1 MPSAPGDNQVMDRR
15 ALATFLRSRRERLT
29 PAAVGLPADGPRRTP
44 GLRREE
50 VARLAYISVAYYVR
64 LEQARGPRPSRRVLS
79 ALHRALRLTD
89 NERAHLFELAG
100 ESVDLPPGPSRDVPA
115 GITDLL
121 RRIPDTAAVVLD
133 AKYDVLAWNPL
144 AAALLE
150 DFSALPLGNRNLIR
164 QYFLKSD
171 SGPPHYGMGDD
182 FGRFAVG
189 HLRIAAGRY
198 PTDLAI
204 RDLVSDL
211 QTRSDEFRRLWALE
225 LVETAQHRTKS
236 VHHPVVGPLELFC
249 DVLSIPDRDQHL
261 VLLTAEPASPSEQA
275 LRLLAVVGIQ
285 SMDVDRNEHLLE
297 EPQHQCNP
305 TRTYSPGPPPNSS

>member
-1 MPSAPGDNQVMDRR
+1 MDRR

-100 ESVDLPPGPSRDVPA
+100 ESVGPPGPSRNVPTS
-115 GITDLL
+115 IIDLL
-121 RRIPDTAAVVLD
+121 GRMPETAAVVVD

-144 AAALLE
+144 AAALLQ
-150 DFSALPLGNRNLIR
+150 DFSALPLRDRNLIR
-164 QYFLKSD
+164 QYFLRTD
-171 SGPPHYGMGDD
+171 SGPAHYGMGDD
-182 FGRFAVG
+182 FGRFAAG

-198 PTDLAI
+198 PTDPAI
-204 RDLVSDL
+204 RDLVSEL
-211 QTRSDEFRRLWALE
+211 LTSSDEFRRLWELE
-225 LVETAQHRTKS
+225 LVETQHHRTKS

-249 DVLSIPDRDQHL
+249 DVLTIPDRDQHL

-275 LRLLAVVGIQ
+275 LRLLAVIGIQ
-285 SMDVDRNEHLLE
+285 SMDVHPKGQLLNER
-297 EPQHQCNP
+297 QQQSSP
-305 TRTYSPGPPPNSS
+305 TRRYSRDPHRPNSS

>member
-1 MPSAPGDNQVMDRR
+1 
-15 ALATFLRSRRERLT
+15 LT

-50 VARLAYISVAYYVR
+50 VAQLAYISVAYYVR

-79 ALHRALRLTD
+79 SLHRALQLTD
-89 NERAHLFELAG
+89 NERTHLFELAG
-100 ESVDLPPGPSRDVPA
+100 ESVAPLTGPRRDVPA
-115 GITDLL
+115 SIVDLL
-121 RRIPDTAAVVLD
+121 GRMPETAAVVLD

-150 DFSALPLGNRNLIR
+150 DFSALPLRNRNLIR
-164 QYFLKSD
+164 QYFVRTG

-189 HLRIAAGRY
+189 HLRIATGRY

-204 RDLVSDL
+204 RQLVSEL
-211 QTRSDEFRRLWALE
+211 QSSSAEFRRLWELE
-225 LVETAQHRTKS
+225 LVETQHHLIKS
-236 VHHPVVGPLELFC
+236 MHHPVVGPLELFC
-249 DVLSIPDRDQHL
+249 DVLTIPDRDQHL

-275 LRLLAVVGIQ
+275 LRLLAVIGIQ
-285 SMDVDRNEHLLE
+285 SMDVHRNENLLE
-297 EPQHQCNP
+297 EPLHQRRP
-305 TRTYSPGPPPNSS
+305 TRG

>member
-1 MPSAPGDNQVMDRR
+1 MDRR

-64 LEQARGPRPSRRVLS
+64 LEQARGPRPSRRVLN
-79 ALHRALRLTD
+79 ALHRALQLTD

-100 ESVDLPPGPSRDVPA
+100 ESAGPPPGPCRDVPA
-115 GITDLL
+115 SIIGLL
-121 RRIPDTAAVVLD
+121 ARMPDTAAVVLD

-150 DFSALPLGNRNLIR
+150 DFSALPVRERNLIR
-164 QYFLKSD
+164 QYFLKTD
-171 SGPPHYGMGDD
+171 SGPPHYGMGGDD
-182 FGRFAVG
+182 FGRFAAG
-189 HLRIAAGRY
+189 QLRIAAGRY
-198 PTDLAI
+198 PTDPTI
-204 RDLVSDL
+204 RDLVSEL
-211 QTRSDEFRRLWALE
+211 QASSDEFRRLWELE

-249 DVLSIPDRDQHL
+249 DVLTIPDRDQHL

-275 LRLLAVVGIQ
+275 LRLLSVIGIQ
-285 SMDVDRNEHLLE
+285 SMNVDHNEDLRE
-297 EPQHQCNP
+297 EPEHQSRP
-305 TRTYSPGPPPNSS
+305 TRG